1 MAPDVRAVDELREA
15 AEHGRICAL
24 AAQGQR
30 DLQRCLAAHPDLFAA
45 GPFDAALASTVAL
58 AIAFSAPDCDA
69 AELRLTNRAVLWGFA
84 LDWQVDHLAASAADV
99 DQLVRGQL
107 AVAAGVPAAADDPL
121 GRFLAN
127 LRADLAAV
135 PAFGT
140 LGGQW
145 REAVRRTLE
154 AMRREWHW
162 RTAGRDELLPLPSL
176 ADYLANA
183 DNLACT
189 VVNVAHWISVGGAD
203 APDRLD
209 RLVGASDAVQ
219 RALRLVNDLATYE
232 RDLRWGDLNAI
243 MLVGDRAVVEREL
256 AGLLARATELL
267 DELRADCPREAAYLT
282 RQLGYTS
289 GFYRSTDFWGV
300 A

>member
-1 MAPDVRAVDELREA
+1 MAPVVPATDELRAA
-15 AEHGRICAL
+15 AEHGRISAL

-45 GPFDAALASTVAL
+45 GPFDATLTSSIAL
-58 AIAFSAPDCDA
+58 AIAFSAPWCDA

-84 LDWQVDHLAASAADV
+84 LDWQVDHLASSAAEV
-99 DQLVRGQL
+99 DRLVQQQL
-107 AVAAGVPAAADDPL
+107 AVAAGAPAAADDPL
-121 GRFLAN
+121 GRFLAG
-127 LRADLAAV
+127 LRADLAAA
-135 PAFGT
+135 PTFGT
-140 LGGQW
+140 LGGGW

-162 RTAGRDELLPLPSL
+162 RAAGRDGVLPLPSL

-189 VVNVAHWISVGGAD
+189 VVNVAHWISVGGTEV
-203 APDRLD
+203 PDRFE
-209 RLVGASDAVQ
+209 RLVAASDAVQ

-243 MLVGDRAVVEREL
+243 MLVDDRVVVEREL
-256 AGLLARATELL
+256 TGLVARATELL
-267 DELRADCPREAAYLT
+267 DELRTDRPREAAYLT

>member
-1 MAPDVRAVDELREA
+1 MTAVVPAMDELREA
-15 AEHGRICAL
+15 AEHGRVCAL

-30 DLQRCLAAHPDLFAA
+30 DLQRGLAAHPDLFAA
-45 GPFDAALASTVAL
+45 GPFDAALTSSVAL
-58 AIAFSAPDCDA
+58 AIAFSAPWCDA

-84 LDWQVDHLAASAADV
+84 LDWQVDHLAASAAEL
-99 DQLVRGQL
+99 DQLVRRQL
-107 AVAAGVPAAADDPL
+107 AVANGAPAAADDPL
-121 GRFLAN
+121 GRFLAGI
-127 LRADLAAV
+127 RADLAAA
-135 PAFGT
+135 PAFAT
-140 LGGQW
+140 LGGTW

-162 RTAGRDELLPLPSL
+162 RAAGRDGLLPLPAL

-189 VVNVAHWISVGGAD
+189 VVNVAHWIQAGEAD
-203 APDRLD
+203 AHARLD
-209 RLVGASDAVQ
+209 RLVAASDAVQ
-219 RALRLVNDLATYE
+219 RALRLVNDLATYD

-243 MLVGDRAVVEREL
+243 MLVDDRAVVEREL
-256 AGLLARATELL
+256 TGLVARATELL
-267 DELRADCPREAAYLT
+267 NELRADCPREAAYLT

-300 A
+300 P